1 MSWLR
6 QHKESR
12 HVRGLALVVGE
23 GSKFRIRVTVEEP
36 ERSHEAP
43 HSYVSPAIAFAAA
56 DALTRHRLGHRC
68 TADCTGWVNVGA
80 SGDRASYPTRIH

>member
-6 QHKESR
+6 QHKESH
-12 HVRGLALVVGE
+12 HVKSLALVVGE

-80 SGDRASYPTRIH
+80 PEEGASHPPRFH